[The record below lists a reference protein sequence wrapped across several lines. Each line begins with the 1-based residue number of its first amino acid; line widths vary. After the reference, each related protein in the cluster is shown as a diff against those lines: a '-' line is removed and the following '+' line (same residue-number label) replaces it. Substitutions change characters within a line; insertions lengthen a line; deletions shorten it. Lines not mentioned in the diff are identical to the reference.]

1 MTKRETGSVM
11 AIALAV
17 AIALAGLTGGNAW
30 AGKSACQKEWDIS
43 TAANYCTNTTVV
55 QVGSSDDADC
65 DITTSCSFNVTYG
78 SGGSSSVTVTPS
90 LSLTHFN
97 IYSVQFLVICV
108 TESTDSNGDAVYS
121 ARISSVCDGTNE
133 YTSTQVERGQFHD

>member
-1 MTKRETGSVM
+1 MKKRETGSVM

-30 AGKSACQKEWDIS
+30 AEESSCQEEWES
-43 TAANYCTNTTVV
+43 SQAKTYCSNTTIL
-55 QVGSSDDADC
+55 QVGQSVDIEC

-78 SGGSSSVTVTPS
+78 PGGSSSVTVTPS
-90 LSLTHFN
+90 LSLSVIKFN
-97 IYSVQFLVICV
+97 NVAFLTICV

-121 ARISSVCDGTNE
+121 ARVSSVCDRTNE
-133 YTSTQVERGQFHD
+133 YSFIQVERGQFHD